1 MSFWHAL
8 ILGIVEGIT
17 EFLPVS
23 STAHLTAT
31 SNLLGYQIDDR
42 GITAFTAVIQTG
54 AILAVI
60 VYFWKDIVTLL
71 GAWFRGLFHKDQRG
85 PEYRMAW
92 IVIVGSIPI
101 GLVGFFARDIISG
114 RLRNMWV
121 IVGALVFWSLIMWIA
136 ERVAKQR
143 RYQPDL
149 TMNDGI
155 FIGLM
160 QVLALIPGVSRSGAT
175 ISAGLFRGLNRV
187 TATRLSFLMGIPA
200 LMAAGVFEAVG
211 SRHDIAAEGGPGW
224 FATIVATVVS
234 FFVAWAAIA
243 WLLRLVAKHPI
254 SVFIWWR
261 LIIAGLLAALL
272 YTGVMSETGAFPVDT
287 AAHWWIWPAVGL
299 AFVLIGIIMFYA
311 ARPSVDQIIA
321 EHDHAVRTG
330 QIPVVTR
337 RR

>member
-8 ILGIVEGIT
+8 ILGIIEGIT

-23 STAHLTAT
+23 STAHLTAA

-42 GITAFTAVIQTG
+42 GITAFTAVIQVG

-60 VYFWKDIVTLL
+60 VYFFRDIVTLL
-71 GAWFRGLFHKDQRG
+71 GAWFRGLFHADQRG
-85 PEYRMAW
+85 PDYRMAW
-92 IVIVGSIPI
+92 IVIIGSIPI
-101 GLVGFFARDIISG
+101 GLVGFLARDYISG
-114 RLRNMWV
+114 QLRNMWV
-121 IVGALVFWSLIMWIA
+121 IVGALVIWSFVMWLA
-136 ERVAKQR
+136 ERLASQR
-143 RYQPDL
+143 RFQPDL

-155 FIGLM
+155 IIGLV
-160 QVLALIPGVSRSGAT
+160 QCLALIPGVSRSGAT

-200 LMAAGVFEAVG
+200 LLAAGAFEAIG

-243 WLLRLVAKHPI
+243 WLLRLVARHPI

-261 LIIAGLLAALL
+261 LIVAALLAAFL
-272 YTGVMSETGAFPVDT
+272 YFGVMSPTGAFAVDPS
-287 AAHWWIWPAVGL
+287 AHWWVWPAVAM
-299 AFVLIGIIMFYA
+299 AFIIIGIIMFFS
-311 ARPSVDQIIA
+311 ARPTVDQLIA
-321 EHDHAVRTG
+321 EREAEGMRAE
-330 QIPVVTR
+330 
-337 RR
+337 

>member
-42 GITAFTAVIQTG
+42 GITAFTAVIQVG

-60 VYFWKDIVTLL
+60 VYFWKDIITLL
-71 GAWFRGLFHKDQRG
+71 GAWFRGLFSSAKRG

-101 GLVGFFARDIISG
+101 ALVGFFARDYISG
-114 RLRNMWV
+114 PLRNMWV
-121 IVGALVFWSLIMWIA
+121 IVGALVAWSLVMWIA
-136 ERVAKQR
+136 EKLASQR
-143 RYQPDL
+143 RFQPDL
-149 TMNDGI
+149 TMHDGI
-155 FIGLM
+155 IIGLV
-160 QVLALIPGVSRSGAT
+160 QCLALVPGVSRSGAT

-200 LMAAGVFEAVG
+200 LLAAGAYEAIG
-211 SRHDIAAEGGPGW
+211 SRQDIAAEGGPGW

-243 WLLRLVAKHPI
+243 WLLRLVARHPI

-261 LIIAGLLAALL
+261 LIVAALLAVFL
-272 YTGVMSETGAFPVDT
+272 YTGVMSTTGAFPVDA
-287 AAHWWIWPAVGL
+287 AAHWWIWPAVAM
-299 AFVLIGIIMFYA
+299 AFVIIGIIMFFS
-311 ARPSVDQIIA
+311 ARPTVEELIA
-321 EHDHAVRTG
+321 EREATG
-330 QIPVVTR
+330 QIPIVR
-337 RR
+337 R